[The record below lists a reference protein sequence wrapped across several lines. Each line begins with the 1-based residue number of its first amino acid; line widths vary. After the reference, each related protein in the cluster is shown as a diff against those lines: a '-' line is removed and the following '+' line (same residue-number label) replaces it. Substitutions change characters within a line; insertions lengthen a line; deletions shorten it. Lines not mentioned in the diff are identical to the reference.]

1 MKFSVE
7 KFFALSTFL
16 APWIESPRYKMART
30 MTVLSLR
37 FDNRDLASLEVE
49 QPRRLL
55 TGGRKANAPAT
66 ERLYNVLRWMHH
78 PDTFRSLEID
88 TGLSRSTLWSDVL
101 QCIVYALRHE
111 IMWPSAEE
119 RKIISQ
125 SVALSAGKS
134 SSRSF
139 LAGAVGI
146 IDGFEVQ
153 VPRPKDRVLNDLLYS
168 GKKGCHTLNTLI
180 VIDFKRYIRYFVAGI
195 PGKFNDRA
203 VWTSSPLYLNARDF
217 FSDGEY
223 LLADGGFEGH
233 GANLLYSYKM
243 PRSELEIEFNS
254 AFTDIR
260 KNVECGIGDV
270 KAWAHVLQGNMW
282 NFDLTLFGLVVHVSC
297 LLHNYK
303 LRTGIRCIVS
313 MLYANIRILGMK
325 YT

>member
-1 MKFSVE
+1 
-7 KFFALSTFL
+7 
-16 APWIESPRYKMART
+16 
-30 MTVLSLR
+30 
-37 FDNRDLASLEVE
+37 
-49 QPRRLL
+49 
-55 TGGRKANAPAT
+55 
-66 ERLYNVLRWMHH
+66 
-78 PDTFRSLEID
+78 
-88 TGLSRSTLWSDVL
+88 
-101 QCIVYALRHE
+101 
-111 IMWPSAEE
+111 MWPSAEE

-325 YT
+325 YTLEVDCMTMRCIICQYSRNTAVTAGHYADVHCIHTATFASGLHCTSCVESPQSPPLLQTGA